1 MSVSSKFLQNY
12 KGRDSWYSD
21 FLLKFGLLFY
31 SEESGEDGKEVF
43 NDIESMFANLALDLD
58 SMMS

>member
-1 MSVSSKFLQNY
+1 M
-12 KGRDSWYSD
+12 YSD